1 MEQATANKV
10 TGLRFVDLLQ
20 FVDSAARMDI
30 NKWIKYIEDHGMQ
43 AYRVVIL
50 EIAHSQKKITTKM
63 F

>member
-1 MEQATANKV
+1 MEQAIANKI

-20 FVDSAARMDI
+20 FVDSAPRMDI

-43 AYRVVIL
+43 AYRVVVL
-50 EIAHSQKKITTKM
+50 EYAHQVKKITIKM